1 MAIAKA
7 AVVKELRLCWQGV
20 MAAMQSLNEVLAHF
34 GRLLATSAPHVLD
47 PSTCLGLEQG
57 LPYLAVSREVF
68 TGVLTSCD
76 ASAFIQH
83 WRLERPMSWLHA

>member
-7 AVVKELRLCWQGV
+7 AVVKKLRLCWQGV
-20 MAAMQSLNEVLAHF
+20 MATMQSLNEVLAHF
-34 GRLLATSAPHVLD
+34 GRLLATGAPHVLD

-68 TGVLTSCD
+68 TGVLTGCD
-76 ASAFIQH
+76 ASALMQD
-83 WRLERPMSWLHA
+83 WRLELPII